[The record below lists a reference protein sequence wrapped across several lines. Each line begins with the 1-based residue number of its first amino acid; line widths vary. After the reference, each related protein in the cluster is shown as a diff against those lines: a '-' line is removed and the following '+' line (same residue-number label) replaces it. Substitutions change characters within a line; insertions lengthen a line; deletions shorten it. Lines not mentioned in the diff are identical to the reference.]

1 MSKFCLEMG
10 GPRGSFGRRIT
21 QAIIMGCIPVIIQ
34 DHVQMP
40 FESWLPYDEFS
51 VRVNEGDA
59 ANLDSILKHISTEQV
74 KAMQVSPRTYSG
86 EKGSE
91 S

>member
-1 MSKFCLEMG
+1 MRLSGDAGRPSTQNHGVKKRHLGERARKLHYAG
-10 GPRGSFGRRIT
+10 DIFGAGKQSTT
-21 QAIIMGCIPVIIQ
+21 Q
-34 DHVQMP
+34 
-40 FESWLPYDEFS
+40 EEFS

-86 EKGSE
+86 EKGCE